1 MLMRDRTTGNL
12 LPRHPWWTAL
22 RTATTVITAA
32 SAFYAFSVLPLA
44 EAYAILFAAPLLITL
59 LAIPILGERV
69 GPYRAG
75 AVVVGLIG
83 VLVVLRPGA
92 TVLSLGHL
100 AALTAAVCGAAGAVI
115 VRKIGKDERDAVL
128 LLYPMVANFVVMGA
142 ILPFVYRPMPAEHL
156 GMVAVMAVLG
166 SVGGLLVIAAYRNG
180 DAAIVAPMQ
189 YSQMIWATI
198 FGIII
203 FGERPTS
210 FTLLGASIIIAS
222 GLFIV
227 LRERRGASR
236 TEPVTHS
243 RFRPDTGTTPRPR
256 AGLRGLPGRTL
267 PLANTPTPR

>member
-1 MLMRDRTTGNL
+1 
-12 LPRHPWWTAL
+12 
-22 RTATTVITAA
+22 
-32 SAFYAFSVLPLA
+32 
-44 EAYAILFAAPLLITL
+44 
-59 LAIPILGERV
+59 
-69 GPYRAG
+69 
-75 AVVVGLIG
+75 
-83 VLVVLRPGA
+83 
-92 TVLSLGHL
+92 
-100 AALTAAVCGAAGAVI
+100 
-115 VRKIGKDERDAVL
+115 
-128 LLYPMVANFVVMGA
+128 
-142 ILPFVYRPMPAEHL
+142 
-156 GMVAVMAVLG
+156 MAVLG